1 MFRVS
6 LPESE
11 VRTCS
16 ALQQYKSRKKKKN
29 HVFSFSCISAVEKPV
44 SLSIA
49 GSIEESLE
57 EKWKEIKY
65 RNGVF
70 GVRIT

>member
-16 ALQQYKSRKKKKN
+16 ALQQYKSRKKKN
-29 HVFSFSCISAVEKPV
+29 HVFSFSCISAVEKSV

-49 GSIEESLE
+49 GSIEEPLE

>member
-16 ALQQYKSRKKKKN
+16 ALQQYKSRKKKN
-29 HVFSFSCISAVEKPV
+29 QVFSFSCISAVEKSV
-44 SLSIA
+44 SLPIA

>member
-29 HVFSFSCISAVEKPV
+29 HVFSFSCISAVEKSV